1 MIGHIVKREFFDHL
15 NSLRFALTVLI
26 LAALMVT
33 NAVVHLQSH
42 PDKVRRYSEGVTND
56 QDKLQS
62 ETDLYELLKKG
73 PGKLYKRPSALSFIA
88 DGGDAFLPGSGTKNW
103 GSWSRSTTGFGGGRQ
118 VKVRSIW
125 SMDYPTANP
134 NARDLR
140 PKATKIDWVF
150 IITYLLSF
158 IPLLFTFDA
167 LSGERE
173 SGTLRL
179 CLANPISRPA
189 LLVGKFLGTLITVL
203 IAFYFA
209 VLLNLAVISLDNWT
223 QLGWADWGRLGM
235 IMLIASGYTSIFIAV
250 GLMVSASTRDSRVS
264 LVVLLIIWVG
274 LVVFMPSTLGTLATK
289 WMPPVQTAHQQ
300 KMARSSAL
308 GQINDDFNEQIAN
321 RRKVQSPPAELVN
334 QYQDQLQEL
343 AKTSPA
349 AAEKFAKE
357 IEAKLRLARMQLES
371 QEADTA
377 ELHVKAELV
386 NKDAEIRERLNREHL
401 TAQLAQVQRARMVTR
416 FSPAAIVQYAIES
429 MTGTG
434 LNRHLQFLEGVHLHI
449 RQFRD
454 FITETDRADPESLH
468 IIGIPEGMSKK
479 PISPQA
485 LPRFEDKITFRDT
498 FNAAIVDML
507 LLVLLFGV
515 FLSGAFLVFM
525 RSDV

>member
-1 MIGHIVKREFFDHL
+1 MIGHIIKREFFDHL

-26 LAALMVT
+26 LAVLMVT

-42 PDKVRRYSEGVTND
+42 PDKVRRYSDKVTTD
-56 QDKLQS
+56 QDELQS

-73 PGKLYKRPSALSFIA
+73 PGKLHKRPSALSFIA

-103 GSWSRSTTGFGGGRQ
+103 GSWSRSTGFGGGRQ
-118 VKVRSIW
+118 TKVRSIW

-173 SGTLRL
+173 RGTLRL

-203 IAFYFA
+203 ISFYFA
-209 VLLNLAVISLDNWT
+209 VLLNLAVISLDSWT

-250 GLMVSASTRDSRVS
+250 GLMVSAGTRDSRVS

-308 GQINDDFNEQIAN
+308 DQINDDFNEQIAN
-321 RRKVQSPPAELVN
+321 KRQAQLPTAGLLN
-334 QYQDQLQEL
+334 QLREL
-343 AKTSPA
+343 AKTSPE
-349 AAEKFAKE
+349 AAEKLAKE
-357 IEAKLRLARMQLES
+357 NQAELRLAMAQLES
-371 QEADTA
+371 QEAEADTA
-377 ELHVKAELV
+377 ELHIRAELV
-386 NKDAEIRERLNREHL
+386 NKDVEIRERLNREHL

-416 FSPAAIVQYAIES
+416 FSPAAIVQYALES

-454 FITETDRADPESLH
+454 FITEADGADPESLH
-468 IIGIPEGMSKK
+468 IIGVPEGMSKK

-485 LPRFEDKITFRDT
+485 LPRFEDEITFSDT

>member
-1 MIGHIVKREFFDHL
+1 MIGHIIKREFFDHL

-42 PDKVRRYSEGVTND
+42 PDKVRRYSEKVTTD
-56 QDKLQS
+56 QDRLRS
-62 ETDLYELLKKG
+62 ETDLYALLKKG

-88 DGGDAFLPGSGTKNW
+88 DGGDAFLPGSGTTNW
-103 GSWSRSTTGFGGGRQ
+103 GSWSRSTGFGGRQ

-125 SMDYPTANP
+125 STDYPTANP

-203 IAFYFA
+203 IPFCFA
-209 VLLNLAVISLDNWT
+209 VLLNLAVISLDSWT
-223 QLGWADWGRLGM
+223 QLGAADWGRLGM

-250 GLMVSASTRDSRVS
+250 GLMVSAGTRDSRVS
-264 LVVLLIIWVG
+264 LVVLLIIWVA
-274 LVVFMPSTLGTLATK
+274 LVVFMPSTLGTLSTK
-289 WMPPVQTAHQQ
+289 WMSPVQTAHQQ

-308 GQINDDFNEQIAN
+308 DQINDDFNEQMAN
-321 RRKVQSPPAELVN
+321 RRQAQSPTSGLLN
-334 QYQDQLQEL
+334 QLREL
-343 AKTSPA
+343 AKTSPE

-357 IEAKLRLARMQLES
+357 NQAALRLAMAQSASE
-371 QEADTA
+371 EAEAGGTA
-377 ELHVKAELV
+377 ELHIRAELV
-386 NKDAEIRERLNREHL
+386 NKDVEIRERLNREHL
-401 TAQLAQVQRARMVTR
+401 TAQLAQVQRARLVTR
-416 FSPAAIVQYAIES
+416 FSPAAIVQYALES

-454 FITETDRADPESLH
+454 FVTEADRADPESLH
-468 IIGIPEGMSKK
+468 IIGVPEGMSKK

-485 LPRFEDKITFRDT
+485 LPRFEDKISFSDT
-498 FNAAIVDML
+498 FNAAMVDML

-515 FLSGAFLVFM
+515 FLSGAFLVFI
-525 RSDV
+525 RSEV

>member
-1 MIGHIVKREFFDHL
+1 MIGHIVRREFFDHL
-15 NSLRFALTVLI
+15 NSLRFALTALI

-42 PDKVRRYSEGVTND
+42 PDKVRRYSEKVTTD
-56 QDKLQS
+56 QDRLRS
-62 ETDLYELLKKG
+62 ETDLYALLKKG

-88 DGGDAFLPGSGTKNW
+88 DGGDAFLPGSGTTNW
-103 GSWSRSTTGFGGGRQ
+103 GSWSRSTFGGGRQ

-125 SMDYPTANP
+125 STDYPTANP

-173 SGTLRL
+173 RGTLRL

-203 IAFYFA
+203 MPFFFA
-209 VLLNLAVISLDNWT
+209 VLLNLAVISLDSWT
-223 QLGWADWGRLGM
+223 QLGAADWGRLGM
-235 IMLIASGYTSIFIAV
+235 ILLIASGYTSIFIAV

-264 LVVLLIIWVG
+264 LVVLLIIWVAV
-274 LVVFMPSTLGTLATK
+274 VVFMPSTLGTLATK
-289 WMPPVQTAHQQ
+289 WMSPVQTTHQQ

-308 GQINDDFNEQIAN
+308 DQINDDFNEQIAN
-321 RRKVQSPPAELVN
+321 RRQAQTPTSGLL
-334 QYQDQLQEL
+334 DRLREL
-343 AKTSPA
+343 AKTSPE

-357 IEAKLRLARMQLES
+357 NQAALRLAMAQSES
-371 QEADTA
+371 EEAEEAGTA
-377 ELHVKAELV
+377 ELQIRAELV
-386 NKDAEIRERLNREHL
+386 NKDVEIRERLNREHL

-416 FSPAAIVQYAIES
+416 FSPAAIVQYALES

-434 LNRHLQFLEGVHLHI
+434 LNRHLQFLDGVHLHI

-454 FITETDRADPESLH
+454 FVTETDRADPESLH

-485 LPRFEDKITFRDT
+485 LPRFEDKITFSDT

-515 FLSGAFLVFM
+515 FLSGAFLVFI
-525 RSDV
+525 RSEV

>member
-26 LAALMVT
+26 MAALMIT

-42 PDKVRRYSEGVTND
+42 PDKIRRYSEKVATD
-56 QDKLQS
+56 QSKLQS
-62 ETDLYELLKKG
+62 QMDLYQLVKKG
-73 PGKLYKRPSALSFIA
+73 PGRLYKHPSALTFIA
-88 DGGDAFLPGSGTKNW
+88 DGGNAFLPGSGTTSW
-103 GSWSRSTTGFGGGRQ
+103 GSWSRTAGFSGQ
-118 VKVRSIW
+118 VKSIW
-125 SMDYPTANP
+125 SLDYPTANP

-173 SGTLRL
+173 RGTLRL

-189 LLVGKFLGTLITVL
+189 LLVGKFFGTLITVL
-203 IAFYFA
+203 IPFVFA
-209 VLLNLAVISLDNWT
+209 VLLNLTVISLDSWT
-223 QLGWADWGRLGM
+223 QLGIADWGRLGM

-264 LVVLLIIWVG
+264 LVVLLIVWVG

-289 WMPPVQTAHQQ
+289 WMSPVQTAHQRE
-300 KMARSSAL
+300 MAKRSAL
-308 GQINDDFNEQIAN
+308 DQINDDFDKRMRNQREAREARLPVAN
-321 RRKVQSPPAELVN
+321 LLNRLKELW
-334 QYQDQLQEL
+334 
-343 AKTSPA
+343 KTSPEE
-349 AAEKFAKE
+349 AEKLAKE
-357 IEAKLRLARMQLES
+357 NEEELRLAMAQLES
-371 QEADTA
+371 QKADA
-377 ELHVKAELV
+377 EELRIRAELV
-386 NKDAEIRERLNREHL
+386 NKDVEIRERLNREHL
-401 TAQLAQVQRARMVTR
+401 RAQLAQVQRARMVTR
-416 FSPAAIVQYAIES
+416 FSPAAIVQYALES

-449 RQFRD
+449 RQFRN
-454 FITETDRADPESLH
+454 FITETDSADTESLH
-468 IIGIPEGMSKK
+468 ILGVPEGMSKK
-479 PISPQA
+479 PISSQA
-485 LPRFEDKITFRDT
+485 LPSFVDKITFRDT

-515 FLSGAFLVFM
+515 FLSGAFLVFIH
-525 RSDV
+525 SDV

>member
-1 MIGHIVKREFFDHL
+1 MMIGHIIKREFFDHL
-15 NSLRFALTVLI
+15 NSLRFALTALI
-26 LAALMVT
+26 LASLMVT

-42 PDKVRRYSEGVTND
+42 PDKVRRYSEKVTTD
-56 QDKLQS
+56 QNKLQS
-62 ETDLYELLKKG
+62 ETDLYQLLKKG

-88 DGGDAFLPGSGTKNW
+88 DGGDAFLPGSGTTNW
-103 GSWSRSTTGFGGGRQ
+103 GSWSRSTGSSGGRQ

-134 NARDLR
+134 NARDFR

-173 SGTLRL
+173 RGTLRL

-189 LLVGKFLGTLITVL
+189 LLVGKFLGALITVL
-203 IAFYFA
+203 IPFCFA
-209 VLLNLAVISLDNWT
+209 VLLNLAVISLDSWT
-223 QLGWADWGRLGM
+223 QLGSADWGRLGM

-264 LVVLLIIWVG
+264 LVVLLIIWVA

-289 WMPPVQTAHQQ
+289 WMSPVQTAHQQ

-308 GQINDDFNEQIAN
+308 NQINDDFNEQ
-321 RRKVQSPPAELVN
+321 LG
-334 QYQDQLQEL
+334 
-343 AKTSPA
+343 
-349 AAEKFAKE
+349 
-357 IEAKLRLARMQLES
+357 S
-371 QEADTA
+371 QETDTA
-377 ELHVKAELV
+377 VLHIRAELV
-386 NKDAEIRERLNREHL
+386 NKDVEIRERLNREHL
-401 TAQLAQVQRARMVTR
+401 TAQLAQVKRARMVTR
-416 FSPAAIVQYAIES
+416 FSPAAIVQYALES

-468 IIGIPEGMSKK
+468 IIGVPEGMSKK
-479 PISPQA
+479 PISPEA
-485 LPRFEDKITFRDT
+485 LPRFEDKITFSDT

-507 LLVLLFGV
+507 LLFLLFGV
-515 FLSGAFLVFM
+515 FLSGAFLVFI

>member
-15 NSLRFALTVLI
+15 NSLRFALTALI

-42 PDKVRRYSEGVTND
+42 PDKVRRYSERVTTD
-56 QDKLQS
+56 QDRLRS

-88 DGGDAFLPGSGTKNW
+88 DGGDAFLPGSGTTNW
-103 GSWSRSTTGFGGGRQ
+103 GSWSRSTGFGGKQ

-125 SMDYPTANP
+125 STDYPTANP

-173 SGTLRL
+173 RGTLRL

-203 IAFYFA
+203 IPFYFA
-209 VLLNLAVISLDNWT
+209 VLLNLAVISLDSWT
-223 QLGWADWGRLGM
+223 QLGAADWGRLGM

-300 KMARSSAL
+300 KMARSRAL
-308 GQINDDFNEQIAN
+308 DQINDNFNEQIAN
-321 RRKVQSPPAELVN
+321 KRQAQLPTAGLLN
-334 QYQDQLQEL
+334 QLQEL
-343 AKTSPA
+343 AETSPE

-357 IEAKLRLARMQLES
+357 NEAELRLAMARLES
-371 QEADTA
+371 QNAEDTDTA
-377 ELHVKAELV
+377 ELHIRAELV
-386 NKDAEIRERLNREHL
+386 NKDVEIRERLNREHL

-416 FSPAAIVQYAIES
+416 FSPAAIVQYALES

-434 LNRHLQFLEGVHLHI
+434 LNRHLQFLDGVHLHI
-449 RQFRD
+449 RQFRE
-454 FITETDRADPESLH
+454 FVTETDRADPESLH

-485 LPRFEDKITFRDT
+485 LPRFEDKITFSDT

-515 FLSGAFLVFM
+515 FLSGAFLVFI
-525 RSDV
+525 RSEV

>member
-15 NSLRFALTVLI
+15 NSLRFALTALI
-26 LAALMVT
+26 LTALMIT

-42 PDKVRRYSEGVTND
+42 PDKVRRYSENIIAD
-56 QDKLQS
+56 QNKLQS
-62 ETDLYELLKKG
+62 RTELYELLKEG
-73 PGKLYKRPSALSFIA
+73 PGKLYKQPSALTFIA
-88 DGGDAFLPGSGTKNW
+88 DGGDAFLPNRGTTNW
-103 GSWSRSTTGFGGGRQ
+103 GSWSRSTGFGGGSN
-118 VKVRSIW
+118 VNVRSIW
-125 SMDYPTANP
+125 SLDYPTANP

-203 IAFYFA
+203 IPFVFA
-209 VLLNLAVISLDNWT
+209 VLLNLAVISLDSWT
-223 QLGWADWGRLGM
+223 QLGIADWGRLGM
-235 IMLIASGYTSIFIAV
+235 ILLIASGYASIFIAV

-264 LVVLLIIWVG
+264 LVVLLIVWVA

-289 WMPPVQTAHQQ
+289 WMSPVQTAHQR

-308 GQINDDFNEQIAN
+308 DQINDDFNKQMAN
-321 RRKVQSPPAELVN
+321 KQEAQSPTAGLLN
-334 QYQDQLQEL
+334 QLQEL
-343 AKTSPA
+343 AKNSPEA
-349 AAEKFAKE
+349 AKKFAKE
-357 IEAKLRLARMQLES
+357 NEAELRLAMAQLES
-371 QEADTA
+371 QEVGPV
-377 ELHVKAELV
+377 ELRIRAELV
-386 NKDAEIRERLNREHL
+386 NKDVEIREQLNREHL
-401 TAQLAQVQRARMVTR
+401 RAQLAQVQRARMVTR
-416 FSPAAIVQYAIES
+416 FSPAAIVQYALES

-434 LNRHLQFLEGVHLHI
+434 LNRHLQFLEGVDIHI
-449 RQFRD
+449 RQFRN
-454 FITETDRADPESLH
+454 FITETDRADTESLH
-468 IIGIPEGMSKK
+468 IIGVPDGMSKK

-485 LPRFEDKITFRDT
+485 LPRFEDKITFSDT
-498 FNAAIVDML
+498 FNAAITDML
-507 LLVLLFGV
+507 LLVLLLGV
-515 FLSGAFLVFM
+515 FLSGAFLVFI

>member
-15 NSLRFALTVLI
+15 NSLRFALTALI
-26 LAALMVT
+26 LTALMVT

-42 PDKVRRYSEGVTND
+42 PDKIRRYSENITAEQN
-56 QDKLQS
+56 KLQS
-62 ETDLYELLKKG
+62 PTELYELLKEG
-73 PGKLYKRPSALSFIA
+73 PGRLYKRPSALTFIA
-88 DGGDAFLPGSGTKNW
+88 DGGDAFLPNRGTTNW
-103 GSWSRSTTGFGGGRQ
+103 GSWSRSGGFSGEI
-118 VKVRSIW
+118 RSIW
-125 SMDYPTANP
+125 SLDYPTANP

-173 SGTLRL
+173 RGTLRL

-203 IAFYFA
+203 IPFVFA
-209 VLLNLAVISLDNWT
+209 VLLNLAVISLDSWT
-223 QLGWADWGRLGM
+223 QLGAADWGRLGM

-264 LVVLLIIWVG
+264 LVVLLIVWVA

-289 WMPPVQTAHQQ
+289 WMSPVQTAHQR

-308 GQINDDFNEQIAN
+308 EQINEDFDERMRNKREARSPAASLLNEIEELLKTSPEEAQKLAEENEEELKLAIAELESQKADAEELQI
-321 RRKVQSPPAELVN
+321 RAELVN
-334 QYQDQLQEL
+334 RDVE
-343 AKTSPA
+343 
-349 AAEKFAKE
+349 
-357 IEAKLRLARMQLES
+357 
-371 QEADTA
+371 
-377 ELHVKAELV
+377 V
-386 NKDAEIRERLNREHL
+386 RERLNREHL
-401 TAQLAQVQRARMVTR
+401 NAQLAQVQRARMVTR
-416 FSPAAIVQYAIES
+416 FSPAALVQYALES
-429 MTGTG
+429 MTSTG
-434 LNRHLQFLEGVHLHI
+434 LNRHLQFLEGVDLHI

-454 FITETDRADPESLH
+454 FITETDRADTESLH
-468 IIGIPEGMSKK
+468 IIGVPEGMSKK

-485 LPRFEDKITFRDT
+485 LPRFEDKITFGDT

-507 LLVLLFGV
+507 LLVLLLGV
-515 FLSGAFLVFM
+515 FLSGAFLVFI

>member
-15 NSLRFALTVLI
+15 NSLRFALTTLI
-26 LAALMVT
+26 LVALMVT

-42 PDKVRRYSEGVTND
+42 PDKVRSYSENVTAD
-56 QDKLQS
+56 QNKLQS
-62 ETDLYELLKKG
+62 RTELYELLKEG
-73 PGKLYKRPSALSFIA
+73 PGKLYKQPSALNFIA
-88 DGGDAFLPGSGTKNW
+88 DGGDAFLPNRGTTNW
-103 GSWSRSTTGFGGGRQ
+103 GSWSRSGGSSGN
-118 VKVRSIW
+118 VRSIW
-125 SMDYPTANP
+125 SLDYPTANP

-173 SGTLRL
+173 RGTLRL

-203 IAFYFA
+203 IPFVFA
-209 VLLNLAVISLDNWT
+209 VLLNLAVISLDSWT
-223 QLGWADWGRLGM
+223 QLGIADWGRLGM

-264 LVVLLIIWVG
+264 LVVLLIVWVA

-289 WMPPVQTAHQQ
+289 WMSPVQTAHQR

-308 GQINDDFNEQIAN
+308 DQINDDFNKQMRNKQEA
-321 RRKVQSPPAELVN
+321 QSPTAGLLN
-334 QYQDQLQEL
+334 QLQEL
-343 AKTSPA
+343 ARTSPE

-357 IEAKLRLARMQLES
+357 NEAELRLAMAQMES
-371 QEADTA
+371 QEAGPE
-377 ELHVKAELV
+377 ELRIKAELV
-386 NKDAEIRERLNREHL
+386 NRDVEVRERLNREHL
-401 TAQLAQVQRARMVTR
+401 SAQLAQVQRARMVTR
-416 FSPAAIVQYAIES
+416 FSPAAIVQYALES

-434 LNRHLQFLEGVHLHI
+434 LNRHLQFLEGVDLHI

-454 FITETDRADPESLH
+454 FITETDRADTESLH
-468 IIGIPEGMSKK
+468 IIGVPEGMSKK
-479 PISPQA
+479 PISSQA
-485 LPRFEDKITFRDT
+485 LPNFEDKITFSDT

-507 LLVLLFGV
+507 LLVLLLGV
-515 FLSGAFLVFM
+515 FLSGAFLVFI

>member
-1 MIGHIVKREFFDHL
+1 M
-15 NSLRFALTVLI
+15 
-26 LAALMVT
+26 
-33 NAVVHLQSH
+33 HLQSH
-42 PDKVRRYSEGVTND
+42 PDKVRRYSEKVTTD
-56 QDKLQS
+56 QNKLQS
-62 ETDLYELLKKG
+62 ETDLYQLLKKG

-88 DGGDAFLPGSGTKNW
+88 DGGDAFLPGSGTTNW
-103 GSWSRSTTGFGGGRQ
+103 GSWSRSTGSSGGRQ

-125 SMDYPTANP
+125 SIDYPTANP
-134 NARDLR
+134 NARDFR

-173 SGTLRL
+173 RGTLRL

-189 LLVGKFLGTLITVL
+189 LLVGKFLGALITVL
-203 IAFYFA
+203 IPFCFA
-209 VLLNLAVISLDNWT
+209 VLLNLAVISLDSWT
-223 QLGWADWGRLGM
+223 QLGSADWGRLGM

-264 LVVLLIIWVG
+264 LVVLLIIWVA

-289 WMPPVQTAHQQ
+289 WMSPVQTAHQQ

-308 GQINDDFNEQIAN
+308 NQINDDFNEQ
-321 RRKVQSPPAELVN
+321 LG
-334 QYQDQLQEL
+334 
-343 AKTSPA
+343 
-349 AAEKFAKE
+349 
-357 IEAKLRLARMQLES
+357 S
-371 QEADTA
+371 QETDTA
-377 ELHVKAELV
+377 VLHIRAELV
-386 NKDAEIRERLNREHL
+386 NKDVEIRERLNREHL
-401 TAQLAQVQRARMVTR
+401 TAQLAQVKRARMVTR
-416 FSPAAIVQYAIES
+416 FSPAAIVQYALES

-468 IIGIPEGMSKK
+468 IIGVPEGMSKK
-479 PISPQA
+479 PISPEA
-485 LPRFEDKITFRDT
+485 LPRFEDKITFSDT

-507 LLVLLFGV
+507 LLFLLFGV
-515 FLSGAFLVFM
+515 FLSGAFLVFI

>member
-1 MIGHIVKREFFDHL
+1 MIGHIIKREFFDHL

-42 PDKVRRYSEGVTND
+42 PDKVRRYSEKVTTD

-88 DGGDAFLPGSGTKNW
+88 DGGDAFLPGSGTTNW
-103 GSWSRSTTGFGGGRQ
+103 GSWSRSTGFGGGRQ

-203 IAFYFA
+203 ISFCFA
-209 VLLNLAVISLDNWT
+209 VLLNLAVISLDSWT

-300 KMARSSAL
+300 KMAKSSAL
-308 GQINDDFNEQIAN
+308 DQINDDFNEQIAN
-321 RRKVQSPPAELVN
+321 KRQAQSPTAGLLN
-334 QYQDQLQEL
+334 QLQEL

-357 IEAKLRLARMQLES
+357 NEAELRLAMARSES
-371 QEADTA
+371 QDGDTA
-377 ELHVKAELV
+377 ELNIRAELV
-386 NKDAEIRERLNREHL
+386 NKDVEIRERLNREHL

-416 FSPAAIVQYAIES
+416 FSPAAIVQYALES

-468 IIGIPEGMSKK
+468 IIGVPEGMSKK

-485 LPRFEDKITFRDT
+485 LPRFEDKITFSDT

-507 LLVLLFGV
+507 LLFLLFGV